1 LFGFVLLFILSS
13 YAFAEV
19 PEMSIGIIP
28 PNDNNAFNILHYFR
42 GAVFVA
48 LIAVCFKAL
57 KTYSKLAIAHGVW
70 LLSTAIL
77 SIFAHNTNHSVGIPD
92 FSYFSVALF
101 LIAGI
106 YIYASAEYLR
116 RNLLNHNKSGL
127 FDNMIHVIAGL
138 LIAVIAIIGI
148 KNPTIAADI
157 MLYSWA
163 AVIII
168 GTITAIYYIVD
179 KSVDADLVLL
189 GWIPAQIGFVV
200 VMGISTTGS
209 VIAVITAITAWSSVI
224 IAHIFLA
231 GLTFLRFQNA
241 GRKTMLHTQPNTLS
255 LDDSVTLIVDKA
267 VFRIKNDK
275 QKVILNEAC
284 AKMLHISGR
293 KAEFSIEAFKG
304 LVAYEYQS
312 VIDKIIYEKINAP
325 EIIKFHVCNQKGFIQ
340 PLQLRNDN
348 HNTHDDD
355 ADILFLYQ
363 EITSM
368 MPVTQNTSKT
378 DALLNDYRGEY
389 AQSTDIIFENERR
402 KTSDVMYFINKAVSE
417 ILKNTQTTGD
427 YVLLLLQIRHYDDWQ
442 VILGVSQTHQLI
454 REVTQTLEKALSAFE
469 NLVVKNFNGDMI
481 GIFCHILTTDT
492 EIERL
497 KLIIIKQFEAPINVG
512 YYNIFV
518 NFHQG
523 ITKIPVGDSDIDMS
537 QDALINLVT
546 NMIDSSKRLI
556 SMHHE
561 HSKIDVRDLSLPQ
574 DSNIIQLST
583 DLRYAP
589 ERGQIN
595 AYYAPIVDLRKGVT
609 VGFNISP
616 VWRHPD
622 FGIIA
627 GDLLHYLS
635 ERCQME
641 NTINRLVI
649 AKSIEG
655 MVKLYRSQK
664 MPIMNFAISRNL
676 VLGARID
683 EEIKNLCDILKIS
696 PSLFRLEFSADCLGD
711 NPKWLGNILTDL
723 KSIGVTTVLNGFGSA
738 KGQLASLANLAFDRV
753 IIDSGFADNIIHN
766 ERKFFA
772 LKSVTTM
779 LKNMSIKAD
788 IKDVSSTESFKL
800 LFNAGIS
807 NISGSA
813 IGEPMPV
820 ERAVNLLTNH
830 AQVN

>member
-1 LFGFVLLFILSS
+1 
-13 YAFAEV
+13 
-19 PEMSIGIIP
+19 
-28 PNDNNAFNILHYFR
+28 
-42 GAVFVA
+42 
-48 LIAVCFKAL
+48 
-57 KTYSKLAIAHGVW
+57 
-70 LLSTAIL
+70 
-77 SIFAHNTNHSVGIPD
+77 
-92 FSYFSVALF
+92 
-101 LIAGI
+101 
-106 YIYASAEYLR
+106 
-116 RNLLNHNKSGL
+116 
-127 FDNMIHVIAGL
+127 
-138 LIAVIAIIGI
+138 
-148 KNPTIAADI
+148 
-157 MLYSWA
+157 
-163 AVIII
+163 
-168 GTITAIYYIVD
+168 
-179 KSVDADLVLL
+179 
-189 GWIPAQIGFVV
+189 
-200 VMGISTTGS
+200 
-209 VIAVITAITAWSSVI
+209 
-224 IAHIFLA
+224 
-231 GLTFLRFQNA
+231 
-241 GRKTMLHTQPNTLS
+241 
-255 LDDSVTLIVDKA
+255 
-267 VFRIKNDK
+267 
-275 QKVILNEAC
+275 
-284 AKMLHISGR
+284 
-293 KAEFSIEAFKG
+293 
-304 LVAYEYQS
+304 
-312 VIDKIIYEKINAP
+312 
-325 EIIKFHVCNQKGFIQ
+325 
-340 PLQLRNDN
+340 
-348 HNTHDDD
+348 
-355 ADILFLYQ
+355 
-363 EITSM
+363 
-368 MPVTQNTSKT
+368 
-378 DALLNDYRGEY
+378 
-389 AQSTDIIFENERR
+389 
-402 KTSDVMYFINKAVSE
+402 MYFINKAVSE